1 MVSDMYDYI
10 IVGGGIYG
18 LLLAC
23 KLSREKNKIML
34 TDKKDIIKNNKL
46 NYMVITQ
53 NSYNLLN
60 NIIDNIDE
68 FIAKKIDSILINNQ
82 LYHTK
87 RYILNIKKLKEYLVD
102 KCKKSKVKIVDKTSI
117 NKYNFKNN
125 EIVIN
130 SKKYSYKYLVGA
142 DGTLSEVRMNK
153 IRSIQRFKVS
163 IILKSKNNND
173 YKVLYNRKNK
183 LYEECTSTK
192 NNNIIR
198 IISNKKK
205 NNLFNEIESIKEN
218 YNATSKRI
226 NTYLIPSGNLLIK
239 SDNVYFIGDAS
250 GLINTL
256 SNMTMD
262 YNLELINKIP
272 NINKN
277 DIKRIR
283 RKVKFNLV
291 VSKLI
296 YLPIINK
303 LVLRLIKKI
312 CKEDLC

>member
-1 MVSDMYDYI
+1 MYDYI

-18 LLLAC
+18 LLMAY
-23 KLSREKNKIML
+23 KLSKKKNKIML
-34 TDKKDIIKNNKL
+34 IDKKDIIRNNKL
-46 NYMVITQ
+46 NYMIITQ

-68 FIAKKIDSILINNQ
+68 FIAKKLNSVSINNQ

-102 KCKKSKVKIVDKTSI
+102 TCKKNKVSIINKTSI
-117 NKYNFKNN
+117 DKYIFKNN

-130 SKKYSYKYLVGA
+130 SKKYNYKYLIGA

-153 IRSIQRFKVS
+153 IRSIQKFKVS
-163 IILKSKNNND
+163 VMLKSKNSND
-173 YKVLYNRKNK
+173 YKVLYNRNNK

-205 NNLFNEIESIKEN
+205 NNIFNELEGIKTN
-218 YNATSKRI
+218 YNVTSKSI

-239 SDNVYFIGDAS
+239 SDNLYFIGDAS
-250 GLINTL
+250 GIINPLT
-256 SNMTMD
+256 NMTMD
-262 YNLELINKIP
+262 YNLSIINKIP
-272 NINKN
+272 DINKK

-283 RKVKFNLV
+283 RKIKFNLV

-303 LVLRLIKKI
+303 LVFKLIKKL
-312 CKEDLC
+312 CKEDIC

>member
-1 MVSDMYDYI
+1 MYDYI

-18 LLLAC
+18 LLMAY

-60 NIIDNIDE
+60 NIIDNLDE
-68 FIAKKIDSILINNQ
+68 FIAKKLDSVLINNQ

-87 RYILNIKKLKEYLVD
+87 RYILNIKKLKEYLAD
-102 KCKKSKVKIVDKTSI
+102 KCKKNKVKIIDKTSI
-117 NKYNFKNN
+117 DKYNFKNN

-153 IRSIQRFKVS
+153 ERSIQRFKVS
-163 IILKSKNNND
+163 VMLKSKNSND
-173 YKVLYNRKNK
+173 YKVFYNRNNK

-192 NNNIIR
+192 NNNIVR

-205 NNLFNEIESIKEN
+205 NNIFNEIEGIKEN
-218 YNATSKRI
+218 YNVTSKSI

-239 SDNVYFIGDAS
+239 CDNVYFIGDAS
-250 GLINTL
+250 GIINPLT
-256 SNMTMD
+256 NMTMD
-262 YNLELINKIP
+262 YNLSIINKIP
-272 NINKN
+272 DINNK
-277 DIKRIR
+277 DIKRTR
-283 RKVKFNLV
+283 RKIKLNLV

-303 LVLRLIKKI
+303 LVFKLIKKI

>member
-1 MVSDMYDYI
+1 MYDYI

-18 LLLAC
+18 LLLAY
-23 KLSREKNKIML
+23 KLSREKDKIML
-34 TDKKDIIKNNKL
+34 IDKKDIIKNNKL

-60 NIIDNIDE
+60 SITDNIDDY
-68 FIAKKIDSILINNQ
+68 ITKKLDSVLINNQ
-82 LYHTK
+82 VYHTK
-87 RYILNIKKLKEYLVD
+87 RCILNVKKLKEKLIEL
-102 KCKKSKVKIVDKTSI
+102 CKKNKVKIADKTSI
-117 NKYNFKNN
+117 DKYIFKNN

-130 SKKYSYKYLVGA
+130 SKKYNYKYLIGA

-153 IRSIQRFKVS
+153 VRIIQRFKVS
-163 IILKSKNNND
+163 IILKSKNSND
-173 YKVLYNRKNK
+173 YKVLYNRNNK

-192 NNNIIR
+192 NNNIVRLIN
-198 IISNKKK
+198 NKKK
-205 NNLFNEIESIKEN
+205 NNLFNELECIKEN
-218 YNATSKRI
+218 YNATSKSI

-250 GLINTL
+250 GIINPLT
-256 SNMTMD
+256 NMTMD
-262 YNLELINKIP
+262 YNLSIINKIP
-272 NINKN
+272 DIDKK

-283 RKVKFNLV
+283 RKIKFNLV

>member
-1 MVSDMYDYI
+1 MYDYI

-18 LLLAC
+18 LLLAY

-34 TDKKDIIKNNKL
+34 IDKKNIIKNNKL

-60 NIIDNIDE
+60 KIIDNIDE
-68 FIAKKIDSILINNQ
+68 FITKKLDSILINNQ

-87 RYILNIKKLKEYLVD
+87 RYILNIKKLKEKLID
-102 KCKKSKVKIVDKTSI
+102 LCKKNKVKIVDKTCI
-117 NKYNFKNN
+117 DKYNFKNN

-142 DGTLSEVRMNK
+142 DGTLSEIRMNK
-153 IRSIQRFKVS
+153 IRSIQKFKVS
-163 IILKSKNNND
+163 IILKSKNSND
-173 YKVLYNRKNK
+173 YKVLYNRINK

-205 NNLFNEIESIKEN
+205 NNLFNELESIKTN
-218 YNATSKRI
+218 YNATSKSI
-226 NTYLIPSGNLLIK
+226 NTYLIPSGNLLLK

-256 SNMTMD
+256 TNMSMD
-262 YNLELINKIP
+262 YNLELLNKIP
-272 NINKN
+272 SINKK

-283 RKVKFNLV
+283 RKIKFNLV

-303 LVLRLIKKI
+303 LVFKLIKKL
-312 CKEDLC
+312 CKEDIC

>member
-1 MVSDMYDYI
+1 MYDYI

-18 LLLAC
+18 LLLAY
-23 KLSREKNKIML
+23 KLSREKNRIMII
-34 TDKKDIIKNNKL
+34 DKKDIIKNNKL

-60 NIIDNIDE
+60 NIIDNIDDY
-68 FIAKKIDSILINNQ
+68 ITKKLDSVLINNK

-87 RYILNIKKLKEYLVD
+87 RYILNIKKLKEKL
-102 KCKKSKVKIVDKTSI
+102 KELCKKNKVKIADKTSI
-117 NKYNFKNN
+117 DKYNFKNN

-130 SKKYSYKYLVGA
+130 SKKYNYKYLIGA

-153 IRSIQRFKVS
+153 VRSIQRFKVS
-163 IILKSKNNND
+163 VILKSKNSND
-173 YKVLYNRKNK
+173 YKVLYNLKNK
-183 LYEECTSTK
+183 LYEECTNTR
-192 NNNIIR
+192 NNNIIK

-205 NNLFNEIESIKEN
+205 NNLFTELENIKKN
-218 YNATSKRI
+218 YNITSKSI
-226 NTYLIPSGNLLIK
+226 NTYLVPNGDLLIR
-239 SDNVYFIGDAS
+239 SDNVYFIGDAA
-250 GLINTL
+250 GIINPLTNL
-256 SNMTMD
+256 TMD
-262 YNLELINKIP
+262 YNLDLINKIP
-272 NINKN
+272 NINNK
-277 DIKRIR
+277 DIKRIK
-283 RKVKFNLV
+283 RKIKFNLV

>member
-1 MVSDMYDYI
+1 MYDYI

-18 LLLAC
+18 LLLAY
-23 KLSREKNKIML
+23 KLSREKDKIIII
-34 TDKKDIIKNNKL
+34 DKKDIIKNNKL

-60 NIIDNIDE
+60 NIIENIDNY
-68 FIAKKIDSILINNQ
+68 ITKKLDSVLINNK

-87 RYILNIKKLKEYLVD
+87 RYILNIKKLKEKLIEL
-102 KCKKSKVKIVDKTSI
+102 CKKNKVKIVDKVCI
-117 NKYNFKNN
+117 DKYNFKNN

-130 SKKYSYKYLVGA
+130 SKKYNYKYLIGA

-153 IRSIQRFKVS
+153 VRSIQRFKVLVM
-163 IILKSKNNND
+163 LKSKNSND

-183 LYEECTSTK
+183 LYIECTSTR

-205 NNLFNEIESIKEN
+205 NNLFNELEDIKDN
-218 YNATSKRI
+218 YNITSKSI
-226 NTYLIPSGNLLIK
+226 NTYLIPNGDLLIK
-239 SDNVYFIGDAS
+239 RDNVYFIGDAA
-250 GLINTL
+250 GIINPLTNL
-256 SNMTMD
+256 TMD
-262 YNLELINKIP
+262 YNLELINKISDV
-272 NINKN
+272 NNK
-277 DIKRIR
+277 DIKRII
-283 RKVKFNLV
+283 RKIKFNMV

-303 LVLRLIKKI
+303 LVLILIKKI
-312 CKEDLC
+312 CKEDIC

>member
-1 MVSDMYDYI
+1 MYDYI

-18 LLLAC
+18 LLLAY
-23 KLSREKNKIML
+23 KLSKEKNKIML
-34 TDKKDIIKNNKL
+34 IDKKDIIKNNKL

-60 NIIDNIDE
+60 NIIDNLDE
-68 FIAKKIDSILINNQ
+68 FITKKLDSVLINNQ

-87 RYILNIKKLKEYLVD
+87 RYILNVNKLKEYLVD
-102 KCKKSKVKIVDKTSI
+102 KCKKSKVKIIDKTSI

-163 IILKSKNNND
+163 IILKSKNSND

-192 NNNIIR
+192 NNNIVR
-198 IISNKKK
+198 LISNKKR
-205 NNLFNEIESIKEN
+205 NNLFNELSNIKN
-218 YNATSKRI
+218 KYNVTSKSI
-226 NTYLIPSGNLLIK
+226 NTYLIPNGDVLIK
-239 SDNVYFIGDAS
+239 SDNIYFIGDAA
-250 GLINTL
+250 GIINPLTNL
-256 SNMTMD
+256 TWD
-262 YNLELINKIP
+262 YNLNIINKIP
-272 NINKN
+272 NISNK

-303 LVLRLIKKI
+303 LVFKLIKKI
-312 CKEDLC
+312 CKEDIC

>member
-1 MVSDMYDYI
+1 MYDYI

-18 LLLAC
+18 LLMAY
-23 KLSREKNKIML
+23 KLSKEKNKIML
-34 TDKKDIIKNNKL
+34 IDKKEIIKNNKL
-46 NYMVITQ
+46 NYMIITQ

-68 FIAKKIDSILINNQ
+68 FIAKKLDSISINNQ

-87 RYILNIKKLKEYLVD
+87 RYILNIKKLKEKLIEL
-102 KCKKSKVKIVDKTSI
+102 CKKNKIKIVDKSSI
-117 NKYNFKNN
+117 DKYNFKNN

-153 IRSIQRFKVS
+153 ERSIQRFKVS

-218 YNATSKRI
+218 YNVTSKSI

-250 GLINTL
+250 GIINPLT
-256 SNMTMD
+256 NMTMD
-262 YNLELINKIP
+262 YNLELINNIP
-272 NINKN
+272 DINKK

-283 RKVKFNLV
+283 RKIKLNLV

-303 LVLRLIKKI
+303 LVFKLIKKI
-312 CKEDLC
+312 CKEDIC

>member
-1 MVSDMYDYI
+1 MYDYI

-18 LLLAC
+18 LLMTY
-23 KLSREKNKIML
+23 KLSKEKNKIIL
-34 TDKKDIIKNNKL
+34 IDKKDITKNNKL

-60 NIIDNIDE
+60 NIIDNIDD
-68 FIAKKIDSILINNQ
+68 FIAKKLDSVSINNQ

-87 RYILNIKKLKEYLVD
+87 RYILNIKKLKEKLIEL
-102 KCKKSKVKIVDKTSI
+102 CKKNRVKIIDKTSI
-117 NKYNFKNN
+117 DKYNFKNN

-130 SKKYSYKYLVGA
+130 SKKYSYKYLIGA

-153 IRSIQRFKVS
+153 VRSIQRFKVS
-163 IILKSKNNND
+163 VILKSKNSND
-173 YKVLYNRKNK
+173 YKVLYNRNNK

-192 NNNIIR
+192 NNNIVRLIN
-198 IISNKKK
+198 NKKK
-205 NNLFNEIESIKEN
+205 NNLFNELECIKEN
-218 YNATSKRI
+218 YNATSKSI
-226 NTYLIPSGNLLIK
+226 NTYLMPRGDLLIK

-250 GLINTL
+250 GIINPLT
-256 SNMTMD
+256 NMTMD
-262 YNLELINKIP
+262 YNLELLNKIP
-272 NINKN
+272 DINNK
-277 DIKRIR
+277 DIKRIK
-283 RKVKFNLV
+283 RKIKFNLV